1 MATVKVNG
9 TTLWYEVAGEG
20 PTCLVMHG
28 GLGIDHQLSRP
39 VTERL
44 AGRLRLVFYDHRGNG
59 RSGRPPLETLTMEQ
73 LADDADALARRLKAG
88 PVLVLG
94 WSYGGFVAQELAV
107 RHPGRVA
114 GLVLV
119 GTTPGQLGA
128 TERPGDEQG
137 PPPPV
142 ELAGMMRDPVVAG
155 EEDFAALMR
164 GFVAYMVHRADPA
177 EVVAALDRTVFDAAA
192 WRRSMEVLA
201 GWSVVDRLGQVRAPT
216 LVLAGR
222 HDVLSSP
229 PQADRIASRIPG
241 AERVVFDH
249 SGHALMYDEPDRFLA
264 VVGDWLARHA
274 LDRRTLDT
282 AVS

>member
-1 MATVKVNG
+1 MPTVEVNG
-9 TTLWYEVAGEG
+9 TTLWYEAFGDG

-28 GLGIDHQLSRP
+28 GLGLDHALCRP
-39 VTERL
+39 VVERL
-44 AGRLRLVFYDHRGNG
+44 AGRLRLVWYDHRGNG

-73 LADDADALARRLKAG
+73 LADDADALARRLGAG

-107 RHPGRVA
+107 RHPARVA

-128 TERPGDEQG
+128 TERPGGEQG
-137 PPPPV
+137 PPPPA
-142 ELAGMMRDPVVAG
+142 ELAGLTGRPPAVGD
-155 EEDFAALMR
+155 EEFAAVMR

-177 EVVAALDRTVFDAAA
+177 ELTAALDRTVLDAAA

-201 GWSVVDRLGQVRAPT
+201 GWSVVDRLGQVRVPT

-222 HDVLSSP
+222 HDFLAAP
-229 PQADRIASRIPG
+229 PQAERIASRIPG

-249 SGHALMYDEPDRFLA
+249 SGHALTYDEPDRFLA

-274 LDRRTLDT
+274 RDRQTMDT

>member
-1 MATVKVNG
+1 MPTVAVNG
-9 TTLWYEVAGEG
+9 TTLWYEVLGEG

-28 GLGIDHQLSRP
+28 GLGLDHALCRP
-39 VTERL
+39 VVERL
-44 AGRLRLVFYDHRGNG
+44 AGRLRLVWYDHRGNG

-73 LADDADALARRLKAG
+73 LADDADALAERLGAG

-107 RHPGRVA
+107 RHPERVA

-128 TERPGDEQG
+128 TERLDEEQG
-137 PPPPV
+137 PPPPP
-142 ELAGMMRDPVVAG
+142 ELAGLMRSPVVAG
-155 EEDFAALMR
+155 DQELAAMMR

-177 EVVAALDRTVFDAAA
+177 ELAPALDRTIFDAAA

-201 GWSVVDRLGQVRAPT
+201 SWSVVDRLGQVRVPT

-229 PQADRIASRIPG
+229 PQAHRIASRIPG

-249 SGHALMYDEPDRFLA
+249 SGHALMFDEPDRFLA
-264 VVGDWLARHA
+264 VVGDWLARHS
-274 LDRRTLDT
+274 LDRQPDL

>member
-1 MATVKVNG
+1 MLSVNG
-9 TTLWYEVAGEG
+9 TTLWYEVTGEG

-73 LADDADALARRLKAG
+73 LADDADALARHLGAG

-107 RHPGRVA
+107 RHPERVA

-119 GTTPGQLGA
+119 ATTPGQLGA
-128 TERPGDEQG
+128 DELPEEEQG
-137 PPPPV
+137 PPPPP
-142 ELAGMMRDPVVAG
+142 ELASPMRHPVVG
-155 EEDFAALMR
+155 DEEFAAIMR
-164 GFVAYMVHRADPA
+164 EVVSYMVHRADPA
-177 EVVAALDRTVFDAAA
+177 ELAPALDRTVFHAAA

-241 AERVVFDH
+241 AERVVLDH
-249 SGHALMYDEPDRFLA
+249 SGHALMFDEPDRFLA

-274 LDRRTLDT
+274 RDLQTVHT